1 VVAAIEYAGG
11 WEGGGGPLLRA
22 RRTAACTRAVLGIA
36 GIALLAAHPALLGH
50 PALGVA
56 GFATITASAL
66 IQLSVPRVSWLRI
79 EESLAGAAAVLIV
92 GLQDQ
97 RVTILSVL
105 WLAAVASGVVAR
117 GGRVHW
123 IGRTIV
129 LSALALPIVLE
140 GRLSAEHAAL
150 CLATIGLLLSCGRLT
165 RELGR
170 LLRQARYDADHD
182 ELTGTLSRAA
192 FRSALER
199 ATASAR
205 ESSPV
210 CLLLLDLDGFGVV
223 NKALGHAAGDALLAA
238 AGERMLAVASE
249 PRPGLT
255 HASNPARSLRA
266 RLTRLVRHDPSPPA
280 SAAARPVG
288 RLGGDEFAV
297 MTTVEDS
304 ITLAA
309 ALLAALAQCSDET
322 RRVSACIGVAQAPRD
337 GTDLDAL
344 LRAGDIA
351 LRVAKRS
358 AMGGQV
364 SFYAGGPLSGQGAHS
379 ARSSLTRLIAGEGLS
394 MAVQPIVDLR
404 SGSVHAYEALAR
416 FGQGGTDSP
425 LHWFSLAEE
434 FGERDALER
443 ACLRAALELLAVR
456 PEGTRVAVNLSA
468 PVLLDGRTLG
478 MLERPGDLSGLIIEV
493 TEEALVQSEAQ
504 LHTTIA
510 PLRAR
515 GARLAVDDMGAGY
528 SGLRQITTVQP
539 SYLKLDRSLV
549 SGIDGDGD
557 RAALV
562 SALVGY
568 AEHVGS
574 LLVAEGIENH
584 AELRTLLELGVPL
597 AQGFFL
603 GRPAVPW
610 PHLELGEAKGL
621 PVEVLAGASAAATP
635 APTTAPAG
643 HTPGDT
649 QQDASGALA
658 AVRAPAGRAPA
669 GVGTPM

>member
-1 VVAAIEYAGG
+1 VAAIEYEGAGDSY
-11 WEGGGGPLLRA
+11 LLRA
-22 RRTAACTRAVLGIA
+22 RRTAACTRAVLGVL
-36 GIALLAAHPALLGH
+36 GIALLSARGSALLAHPALGT
-50 PALGVA
+50 A
-56 GFATITASAL
+56 GFATITVSAL
-66 IQLSVPRVSWLRI
+66 VQLSSPRASWLRI
-79 EESLAGAAAVLIV
+79 EESLAGVAAVLIV
-92 GLQDQ
+92 GVQDQ

-123 IGRTIV
+123 IGRSVV
-129 LSALALPIVLE
+129 LGALALAPVLE
-140 GRLSAEHAAL
+140 GRLSADHAAL
-150 CLATIGLLLSCGRLT
+150 CAATIGLLMSCGRLT

-192 FRSALER
+192 FRAALEQ
-199 ATASAR
+199 ATADAR
-205 ESSPV
+205 ESAPM
-210 CLLLLDLDGFGVV
+210 CLLLLDLDGFGLV
-223 NKALGHAAGDALLAA
+223 NKSLGHAAGDALLAS
-238 AGERMLAVASE
+238 AGERMLDVTK
-249 PRPGLT
+249 P
-255 HASNPARSLRA
+255 
-266 RLTRLVRHDPSPPA
+266 TRRGQP
-280 SAAARPVG
+280 ARPVG

-297 MTTVEDS
+297 VADVQDAT
-304 ITLAA
+304 TLAA
-309 ALLAALAQCSDET
+309 CLLSALAQCSDDT
-322 RRVSACIGVAQAPRD
+322 RRVSACIGVAQTPRD
-337 GTDLDAL
+337 GSDADAL
-344 LRAGDIA
+344 LRAADIA

-358 AMGGQV
+358 GVGGQV

-379 ARSSLTRLIAGEGLS
+379 ARSALTRLIAGEGLS

-404 SGSVHAYEALAR
+404 SGAVHAYEALAR
-416 FGQGGTDSP
+416 FGEGGTDSP

-456 PEGTRVAVNLSA
+456 PADARVAVNLSA
-468 PVLLDGRTLG
+468 PVLLDRRTLR

-504 LHTTIA
+504 LHSAIA

-597 AQGFFL
+597 AQGFYL

-610 PHLELGEAKGL
+610 PHVELGAAKGL
-621 PVEVLAGASAAATP
+621 PVGVPAAETEASEARP
-635 APTTAPAG
+635 PQLSEGRPSISTA
-643 HTPGDT
+643 
-649 QQDASGALA
+649 
-658 AVRAPAGRAPA
+658 RAPARTAGGRAPA
-669 GVGTPM
+669 GVGG

>member
-1 VVAAIEYAGG
+1 MASIKNHDPHAEARNVVAAIEYEVG
-11 WEGGGGPLLRA
+11 WDPHLIRA

-36 GIALLAAHPALLGH
+36 GVALLADRPMLLAHPSLGF
-50 PALGVA
+50 A
-56 GFATITASAL
+56 GFATITISAL

-129 LSALALPIVLE
+129 LSALALPIVRE
-140 GRLSAEHAAL
+140 GRLSADHAAL

-165 RELGR
+165 RELAR

-192 FRSALER
+192 FRAALER
-199 ATASAR
+199 ATAGAR
-205 ESSPV
+205 ESAPV

-223 NKALGHAAGDALLAA
+223 NKALGHAAGDALLAS
-238 AGERMLAVASE
+238 AGERMLAVA
-249 PRPGLT
+249 G
-255 HASNPARSLRA
+255 
-266 RLTRLVRHDPSPPA
+266 
-280 SAAARPVG
+280 AARPLG
-288 RLGGDEFAV
+288 RLGGDEFALIASV
-297 MTTVEDS
+297 ADS
-304 ITLAA
+304 PALAP
-309 ALLAALAQCSDET
+309 ALLDALAQCSDET
-322 RRVSACIGVAQAPRD
+322 RRVSACIGIAQTPRD
-337 GTDLDAL
+337 GTDVDAL

-358 AMGGQV
+358 GMGGQV

-404 SGSVHAYEALAR
+404 SGAIHAYEALAR

-443 ACLRAALELLAVR
+443 ACLRAALELLALR
-456 PEGTRVAVNLSA
+456 PHGTRVAVNLSA
-468 PVLLDGRTLG
+468 PVLLDGRTLR

-510 PLRAR
+510 PLRER

-539 SYLKLDRSLV
+539 AYLKLDRSLV

-562 SALVGY
+562 GALVGY

-584 AELRTLLELGVPL
+584 AELLTLLELGVPL
-597 AQGFFL
+597 AQGFYL

-610 PHLELGEAKGL
+610 PRVEADAARGL
-621 PVEVLAGASAAATP
+621 PVAAQKSALG
-635 APTTAPAG
+635 PTAE
-643 HTPGDT
+643 
-649 QQDASGALA
+649 
-658 AVRAPAGRAPA
+658 VRAPTGRTPV
-669 GVGTPM
+669 GVGLPI